1 MIVLAKLGMVFG
13 ELILFTGMF
22 SGIVYVIIK
31 IWDKEEDKANN
42 KSRRLYGIQDDAKI
56 KNIYK
61 DKEYEY
67 NVYRVIEKII
77 NDNKLHIGLIKD
89 NIIVSKKQDGGYDLL
104 MICDNKY
111 RSTLWVRVYPINR
124 EPDKIKIELI
134 HDNTKIEVDKREL
147 RLYKKSDKLDE
158 IMEYILDYIENGEDA
173 KGNDYKVP
181 TDSIIST

>member
-1 MIVLAKLGMVFG
+1 MTVMAKLGIVFG
-13 ELILFTGMF
+13 TLILFTGMF
-22 SGIVYVIIK
+22 SGIVYGIIK
-31 IWDKEEDKANN
+31 IWDKAEDKANN

-56 KNIYK
+56 KNIDK

-67 NVYRVIEKII
+67 NAYKVIEKII
-77 NDNKLHIGLIKD
+77 NDKKLHIGVIKD
-89 NIIVSKKQDGGYDLL
+89 NIIVSKKQNEDYDLS
-104 MICDNKY
+104 MMCGNKY
-111 RSTLWVRVYPINR
+111 RSNLWVRVYPINR

-134 HDNTKIEVDKREL
+134 HDNTKIEVDKRAL